1 MTMTATNANPLVPDS
16 VPTVPS
22 SHVDIERFRGD
33 LREAG
38 VEEMTEPLLTTFVSD
53 AATRF
58 SAFEQAVA
66 SGDAKAMAS
75 AAHAFKSGAAT
86 IRATALAEQLA
97 EAEAAGISGKVK
109 GMTAMV
115 EQIRV
120 EYLAVV
126 RDLEALLGGVV
137 TTTS

>member
-1 MTMTATNANPLVPDS
+1 MTPTHTKPVVQNSIA
-16 VPTVPS
+16 TVPS

-33 LREAG
+33 LRDAG

-58 SAFEQAVA
+58 SALEQAVG

-97 EAEAAGISGKVK
+97 EAEAAGMGGRLE

-137 TTTS
+137 TSTS